1 MFTTID
7 VRNKLSIFE
16 FTFIII
22 IIFNF
27 HIFVSKEGK
36 CAINVH
42 IYAHNYH
49 SSTNP
54 RILLVEAAMSRNVA
68 RIFQKNPSGVAGE
81 EGG

>member
-27 HIFVSKEGK
+27 HIFVSKEEK
-36 CAINVH
+36 RAIN